1 MGGVEFMSLVCNIED
16 REGFVKPKPKAIAL
30 NIKQIKPL
38 IKLLIR
44 QGVCLP
50 DLLRNTGIEE
60 GQLMRRDI
68 ELNGFQHQQ
77 LLLNAIQHAPD
88 MSFGAKLGEQD
99 FINHDSLLAS
109 RVMSCDNV
117 LEGMLLLSEY
127 YKLWTNQ
134 FDLCFDIT
142 DQWGEFSIVPH
153 IDFGPTLPFY
163 IEYLYAILYAFGCFC
178 LGEKNIPLIF
188 EFSYPRPEKG
198 YHYGEFFSDTVRFE
212 QPKNRV
218 LLPKSLLSRK
228 LIFSNPELAR
238 RNDRKAQDHIHN
250 LTANDIVSRTRAIIK
265 KNALST
271 VCLDTTAAQLCMS
284 SRSLRRHL
292 QQHGHSFQ
300 SLVDEQRRASAVQLL
315 GENRRTIQEIA
326 ITLGYNDASSFSR
339 AFKRW
344 EGVSPKEYQQAK
356 ITT

>member
-1 MGGVEFMSLVCNIED
+1 MPNTMSLVCNIED
-16 REGFVKPKPKAIAL
+16 REGFVKPKPKAISL

-38 IKLLIR
+38 IKLLVR
-44 QGVCLP
+44 EGVHLS

-60 GQLMRRDI
+60 GHLMRRDI

-77 LLLNAIQHAPD
+77 LLLNAIHFAPD

-99 FINHDSLLAS
+99 FINNDSLLGS

-117 LEGMLLLSEY
+117 LEGMLLLSDY

-134 FDLCFDIT
+134 FDLNFEIT
-142 DQWGEFSIVPH
+142 EQWGEFSITPH

-163 IEYLYAILYAFGCFC
+163 IEYLYAILYSFGCYC
-178 LGEKNIPLIF
+178 LGERSIPLIF
-188 EFSYPRPEKG
+188 EFSYPQPEKG
-198 YHYGEFFSDTVRFE
+198 YHYGQYFSDAVWFNQE
-212 QPKNRV
+212 KNRV

-238 RNDRKAQDHIHN
+238 SNDKKAQDHIHN
-250 LTANDIVSRTRAIIK
+250 LTANDIVSRTRVLIQ

-271 VCLDTTAAQLCMS
+271 LCLDAIAAQLCMS

-292 QQHGHSFQ
+292 QHSGHSFQ
-300 SLVDEQRRASAVQLL
+300 SLVDAQRQATAKELL
-315 GENRRTIQEIA
+315 SENRRTVQEIA

-344 EGVSPKEYQQAK
+344 ESVSPKEYQQKKAAD
-356 ITT
+356 

>member
-1 MGGVEFMSLVCNIED
+1 MSLVCNIED
-16 REGFVKPKPKAIAL
+16 RAGFVKPKPKAISL

-38 IKLLIR
+38 IKLMIR
-44 QGVCLP
+44 QGVELP
-50 DLLRNTGIEE
+50 DLLQNTSLNSGD
-60 GQLMRRDI
+60 LMRRDI
-68 ELNGFQHQQ
+68 ELNAHQHQQ
-77 LLLNAIQHAPD
+77 LLLNAFKYAPD
-88 MSFGAKLGEQD
+88 TSFGAKLGEQD

-117 LEGMLLLSEY
+117 HEGMLLLSEY

-134 FDLCFDIT
+134 FDLCFEIT
-142 DQWGEFSIVPH
+142 DHWGEFSIIPH
-153 IDFGPTLPFY
+153 IEFGPTLPFY
-163 IEYLYAILYAFGCFC
+163 IEYLYAILYSFGCFC

-188 EFSYPRPEKG
+188 EFSYAQPEKG
-198 YHYGEFFSDTVRFE
+198 YHYGEFFSDTVRFK
-212 QPKNRV
+212 QAKNRV
-218 LLPKSLLSRK
+218 LLPKSLLTRK

-238 RNDRKAQDHIHN
+238 HNDKKAQDHIHN
-250 LTANDIVSRTRAIIK
+250 LTANDIVSRTRALIK

-292 QQHGHSFQ
+292 QQNGHSFQ
-300 SLVDEQRRASAVQLL
+300 SLVDEQRRSTAKELL
-315 GENRRTIQEIA
+315 GASKRTIQEIA

-344 EGVSPKEYQQAK
+344 ESVSPKEYQQRQVSN
-356 ITT
+356 